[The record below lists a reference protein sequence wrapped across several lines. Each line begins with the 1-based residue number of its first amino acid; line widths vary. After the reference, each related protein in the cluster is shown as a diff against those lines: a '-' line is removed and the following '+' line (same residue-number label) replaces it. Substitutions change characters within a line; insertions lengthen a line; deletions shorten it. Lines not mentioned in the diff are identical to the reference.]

1 MKKIFLLFC
10 VSCISLFYAQ
20 SLAELRK
27 SFVDAYKT
35 KDNAKSFSLLT
46 QNANKTSTQQAYQ
59 AAARIVE
66 AKFEKPEQRK
76 KLLKEGA
83 MALEDIIKKEP
94 DNAESRLI
102 RLAIQENLPKFLGY
116 NHAIVTDKNFLMKE
130 YTSQE
135 PAVKTLIKNFVQQSK
150 TFTPEEKQRFK

>member
-1 MKKIFLLFC
+1 MKKIFSLFC
-10 VSCISLFYAQ
+10 VLCVSLFYAQ

-76 KLLKEGA
+76 
-83 MALEDIIKKEP
+83 
-94 DNAESRLI
+94 NS
-102 RLAIQENLPKFLGY
+102 
-116 NHAIVTDKNFLMKE
+116 
-130 YTSQE
+130 
-135 PAVKTLIKNFVQQSK
+135 
-150 TFTPEEKQRFK
+150 